1 MFTGLIAD
9 LGEVTALD
17 EDGEGATLADR
28 HAAGAA
34 SSARATRSPSTA
46 SA

>member
-17 EDGEGATLADR
+17 EDEDGATLEIATR
-28 HAAGAA
+28 LA
-34 SSARATRSPSTA
+34 SELARATRSP
-46 SA
+46 